1 MKDTIRTIHTIIGI
15 GFSLFALGYLVI
27 LGLLFLTWLGGVI

>member
-1 MKDTIRTIHTIIGI
+1 MKDTIRTIYTIIGI

>member
-1 MKDTIRTIHTIIGI
+1 MKETIRTIYTIIGI

>member
-1 MKDTIRTIHTIIGI
+1 MKDKIKTIYTIIGI

-27 LGLLFLTWLGGVI
+27 LVLLFLTWLGGII

>member
-1 MKDTIRTIHTIIGI
+1 MKDKIKTIYTIIGI

-27 LGLLFLTWLGGVI
+27 LVLLFLTWLGGVI

>member
-1 MKDTIRTIHTIIGI
+1 MKDTIRTIYAIIGI

-27 LGLLFLTWLGGVI
+27 LWMLFLTWLGGVM

>member
-1 MKDTIRTIHTIIGI
+1 MKDTIKTIYTIIGI

-27 LGLLFLTWLGGVI
+27 LALLFLTWLGGVI

>member
-1 MKDTIRTIHTIIGI
+1 MKDTIRTMYTIIGI

-27 LGLLFLTWLGGVI
+27 LGLLLLTWLGGVM